1 MEKFW
6 AVILIFV
13 VVAAAGLMY
22 VNQVYIP
29 QKETQMAMADM
40 VNETLSAVKLEIG
53 DGTISREVMGNEIK
67 GLIEGYLEDGSIERI
82 IIGGSSFNDVDD
94 ISDITGFDDIVDET
108 IRYYMRVTSN
118 NGEISELR
126 FIVIL

>member
-22 VNQVYIP
+22 VNQVYNP

-40 VNETLSAVKLEIG
+40 ANQTLTAVKLEIG
-53 DGTISREVMGNEIK
+53 DNSIIKGSEIEETILYYKKINSLIKFFINGKEYDVSNNEIV
-67 GLIEGYLEDGSIERI
+67 
-82 IIGGSSFNDVDD
+82 SSGRYYVKITKNGE
-94 ISDITGFDDIVDET
+94 DITEVRFT
-108 IRYYMRVTSN
+108 
-118 NGEISELR
+118 EIK
-126 FIVIL
+126 

>member
-29 QKETQMAMADM
+29 QKETQMTMAEM
-40 VNETLSAVKLEIG
+40 ANQTLSAVKLEIG
-53 DGTISREVMGNEIK
+53 DDSVTQEVSGSEIK
-67 GLIEGYLEDGSIERI
+67 DIIEDYSD
-82 IIGGSSFNDVDD
+82 DD
-94 ISDITGFDDIVDET
+94 IEIYINGVIYDGNYDIDLSSQ
-108 IRYYMRVTSN
+108 YYMRVIKIH
-118 NGEISELR
+118 GEITEIR
-126 FIVIL
+126 FTKIV

>member
-29 QKETQMAMADM
+29 QKETQMTMAEM
-40 VNETLSAVKLEIG
+40 ANQTLSAVKLEIG
-53 DGTISREVMGNEIK
+53 DGTISREVEGSEIR
-67 GLIEGYLEDGSIERI
+67 GLIEGFLDGNSIDRI
-82 IIGGSSFNDVDD
+82 TIGGTSFDDVDD
-94 ISDITGFDDIVDET
+94 ITDINLADIDEDGK
-108 IRYYMRVTSN
+108 YYMRVTSN

-126 FIVIL
+126 FIKI

>member
-40 VNETLSAVKLEIG
+40 ANQTLTAVKLEIG
-53 DGTISREVMGNEIK
+53 DGTISREVEGSEIR
-67 GLIEGYLEDGSIERI
+67 GLIEGFLDGNSIDRI
-82 IIGGSSFNDVDD
+82 TIGGTSFDDVDD
-94 ISDITGFDDIVDET
+94 ISDITNLDDIEGAS
-108 IRYYMRVTSN
+108 RYYMRVTSN
-118 NGEISELR
+118 NGEISALK
-126 FIVIL
+126 FIEIL

>member
-22 VNQVYIP
+22 VNQVYNP

-40 VNETLSAVKLEIG
+40 ANQTLTAVKLEIG
-53 DGTISREVMGNEIK
+53 DGTISREVMGNEIE
-67 GLIEGYLEDGSIERI
+67 GIIEGYLYDNSIESIIIEGVDYEDVDNIGSITNLSSIE
-82 IIGGSSFNDVDD
+82 GGR
-94 ISDITGFDDIVDET
+94 
-108 IRYYMRVTSN
+108 RYYMRVTSN
-118 NGEISELR
+118 DGKVTKLS
-126 FIVIL
+126 FTKIV

>member
-29 QKETQMAMADM
+29 QKDTQMAMADM
-40 VNETLSAVKLEIG
+40 ANQTLSAVKLEIG
-53 DGTISREVMGNEIK
+53 DGTVSQEVSGSKIKENIEAYLGNGSTIKIIINGNEYDINQ
-67 GLIEGYLEDGSIERI
+67 IDSIVEP
-82 IIGGSSFNDVDD
+82 SSK
-94 ISDITGFDDIVDET
+94 
-108 IRYYMRVTSN
+108 YYMKVTSD
-118 NGEISELR
+118 NGKITKIS
-126 FIVIL
+126 FTKI

>member
-22 VNQVYIP
+22 VNQVYNP

-40 VNETLSAVKLEIG
+40 VNDTLTAVKVEIG
-53 DGTISREVMGNEIK
+53 DGETYKDILGSAV
-67 GLIEGYLEDGSIERI
+67 LDYLDNYMDYINGDTQIYVGSNKCNSI
-82 IIGGSSFNDVDD
+82 
-94 ISDITGFDDIVDET
+94 
-108 IRYYMRVTSN
+108 
-118 NGEISELR
+118 GEISGQVENN
-126 FIVIL
+126 IYYDIEIEMENGKVTKIIISEAQQQGA